1 MSRPRLTIGAY
12 GEITT
17 RRRPS
22 GRVEARANN
31 RDWDGATQL
40 VQASGDTASAATH
53 ALKAKCVDRNLIEPS
68 AGSLTVDSP
77 FPGLVT

>member
-31 RDWDGATQL
+31 RDWDGA
-40 VQASGDTASAATH
+40 G
-53 ALKAKCVDRNLIEPS
+53 
-68 AGSLTVDSP
+68 
-77 FPGLVT
+77 